1 MPYIVVRGTLGMSNT
16 KVYGLSSPEAER
28 ISSQLRPG
36 PINEAKDEL
45 TFYNSAVFVMNQL
58 EYFFGYRVISCAC
71 QGDAAQPVWT
81 MVKPR
86 NY

>member
-16 KVYGLSSPEAER
+16 KVYGLSNNEAER
-28 ISSQLRPG
+28 LSSQLRPG
-36 PINEAKDEL
+36 PVNASKDEL

-58 EYFFGYRVISCAC
+58 EYFFGYKVIACAC

-81 MVKPR
+81 MAKSR
-86 NY
+86 H